1 MRSTPHLAAH
11 QRGGGGDTAC
21 GEILCFTLLR

>member
-11 QRGGGGDTAC
+11 QRGGGDTAC